1 MARVCVAWAGEPAR
15 GPCSSSHVL
24 LPLVECFQFSTDC
37 HNACR
42 RCDIV
47 SRHSKYQVWVGE
59 VQFYES
65 SDVGW
70 VITGILLLGGC
81 SYFGGGYWHNSRSRG
96 LRGVAAL
103 PHRQFWME
111 LAGLVEDGMNFSRET
126 LRGRSGKSRK
136 SYTGTRG
143 GIRDS
148 KERDSLLE
156 AKEKQSS
163 SSKHKSRK
171 GKSSDKTGKSTVVSG
186 GSSAG
191 NDYGATAAVHSQA
204 AAPGLSA
211 GAAGTAAGDGAYSFQ
226 RVLRPLCPW
235 ALDNICQSLF
245 LSFSLYPLPLLFLE
259 VCVCARARVC
269 VH

>member
-1 MARVCVAWAGEPAR
+1 
-15 GPCSSSHVL
+15 
-24 LPLVECFQFSTDC
+24 
-37 HNACR
+37 
-42 RCDIV
+42 V
-47 SRHSKYQVWVGE
+47 SRHSQYQLWVGE

-70 VITGILLLGGC
+70 VITGMLLLGGC

-245 LSFSLYPLPLLFLE
+245 LSFSLYPLPFLFLE